1 MDKICVLSVFN
12 LLNNKEF
19 MKALNYRP
27 QPAESKIAAMFDL
40 EVDVKIPEL
49 DITVPW
55 VNKNWKLLRTKNG
68 GAFPVSPS
76 FKEEVGGV
84 AKWTNYDE
92 IDPRFKT
99 LITKTIAELLEPH
112 LKQDNATKAQSP
124 IQAEDIPF

>member
-1 MDKICVLSVFN
+1 MRVLN
-12 LLNNKEF
+12 H
-19 MKALNYRP
+19 RH
-27 QPAESKIAAMFDL
+27 QPAESKVAAMFDL

-84 AKWTNYDE
+84 TKWTNYDE
-92 IDPRFKT
+92 IDGRFQKEINKKIME
-99 LITKTIAELLEPH
+99 LIEPYLRH
-112 LKQDNATKAQSP
+112 DNEPKAQL
-124 IQAEDIPF
+124 IAKTEDIPF